1 MMERFLT
8 IPALTRCPGVD
19 HLFGTRW
26 VESPE
31 AMARYLGLSE
41 DRVITVRQVH
51 GDAIR
56 VVSSPNDK
64 EGSSQGGHD
73 ALITDQPGLLLAIAT
88 ADCVPILMVDGV
100 RKVIAAVHA
109 GWRGSLLGI
118 SAKVVATL
126 KDRFGSRP
134 RDLRVGLGPSAGA
147 CCYEVGHEVLEP
159 LREKCPDWGE
169 MIRERRNGKALL
181 DLRKLNHLQLASA
194 GIPESQIHTLEGC
207 TICDPERFRSY
218 RREGRGTG
226 SMFSGIVMRSS

>member
-1 MMERFLT
+1 MERILK
-8 IPALTRCPGVD
+8 ISALDHHSGVD

-26 VESPE
+26 VESPQ
-31 AMARYLGLSE
+31 AAARYLGLSE

-51 GDAIR
+51 GDDIQ
-56 VVSSPNDK
+56 VVGSPDDK
-64 EGSSQGGHD
+64 EGSSEAGHD
-73 ALITDQPGLLLAIAT
+73 ALITNQPGLMLAVAT
-88 ADCVPILMVDGV
+88 ADCVPVLMVDGV

-126 KDRFGSRP
+126 QDRFGSRP
-134 RDLRVGLGPSAGA
+134 RDLWAGLGPSAGV

-159 LREKCPDWGE
+159 LKEKFPTWGE

-181 DLRKLNHLQLASA
+181 DLRKLNHLQLTSA
-194 GIPESQIHTLEGC
+194 GIPETQIHALEAC
-207 TICDPERFRSY
+207 TICDTERFRSY